1 MVDSS
6 NIPPLERARMGQPDP
21 LLVSLQ
27 RPALPLT
34 DEVAFWELIYKTSD
48 ALSFGRYEAYID
60 KVCDGSMRSLPIR
73 KLPFSRVEAYE
84 LLKSATDQFL
94 LEHCGVLSKLS
105 NEEWQELADRAE
117 LQLGT
122 PVDGARLEAAWD
134 SYLGRTPGPNRDPN
148 DDPDDPDLIP
158 YFDLLRNKFRDFST
172 HNDPN
177 KQLCSF
183 ILSERLKRPCLIE
196 LIWSYWMEEA
206 MLVQVLNAIALRFQN
221 RRGPGDRKLFANLEI
236 DPLRPLN
243 HLLWGYIQDEQHRL
257 SIARR
262 AYEYDHHYG
271 LRLIGKAVGELA
283 PADSRSSF
291 LGAFHRLLHLAS
303 RFYQQDDDTTVRAD
317 AFPVLN
323 ALKEVNLALGEGG
336 SNQYGDLPWVARSE
350 MMIQQWL
357 LARPEMREFLSARP
371 SAVYPETWME
381 RLESAKTLLGLNS
394 PSVLHMYNL
403 ATMGERMLISIR
415 LHPWTKENETIRAA
429 NWARRFRSDIQGYIH
444 AYNAAT
450 GVDLSAAN
458 VTSQLD
464 SRLPSL
470 LMRDRRS
477 VAGR

>member
-6 NIPPLERARMGQPDP
+6 NMPPIERARMGQPEPPDP
-21 LLVSLQ
+21 VFVSLQ

-48 ALSFGRYEAYID
+48 ALSFD
-60 KVCDGSMRSLPIR
+60 KFEQHIKEVCDGSMRAVAIR
-73 KLPFSRVEAYE
+73 NLPFSRVEAYE
-84 LLKSATDQFL
+84 LLKTATDQFL
-94 LEHCGVLSKLS
+94 IKECGILSPTS
-105 NEEWQELADRAE
+105 SGEWQDLADRAA

-122 PVDGARLEAAWD
+122 PIDGTDLEKAWN
-134 SYLGRTPGPNRDPN
+134 SYVGENPRDEEN
-148 DDPDDPDLIP
+148 IAGVIP
-158 YFDLLRNKFRDFST
+158 YFDLLRNKFKDVKVQDRDDK
-172 HNDPN
+172 H
-177 KQLCSF
+177 KQLCSI
-183 ILSERLKRPCLIE
+183 ILSERLKRPCMIE

-243 HLLWGYIQDEQHRL
+243 NLLWGYIQDEQHRL

-271 LRLIGKAVGELA
+271 LRLIGKAVGELS

-303 RFYQQDDDTTVRAD
+303 RFYHQDDDTTVRAD
-317 AFPVLN
+317 GFPVLN

-350 MMIQQWL
+350 MLIQQWL
-357 LARPEMREFLSARP
+357 LARPEMREFLSSRP

-381 RLESAKTLLGLNS
+381 RLESAKTLLGLSS

-403 ATMGERMLISIR
+403 ANMGERMLISIR
-415 LHPWTKENETIRAA
+415 LHPWTKENDTIRAA
-429 NWARRFRSDIQGYIH
+429 NWARRFRSDVQGYIH

-450 GVDLSAAN
+450 GVDLSAAT
-458 VTSQLD
+458 VASQLD
-464 SRLPSL
+464 SRLPAL
-470 LMRDRRS
+470 LMRERRTA
-477 VAGR
+477 AGR

>member
-6 NIPPLERARMGQPDP
+6 NIPPLERARFGQKDP
-21 LLVSLQ
+21 VFVSLQ
-27 RPALPLT
+27 RPAMPVT

-48 ALSFGRYEAYID
+48 ALSFGKYAVHID
-60 KVCDGSMRSLPIR
+60 SVCDGSMRNVPIR
-73 KLPFSRVEAYE
+73 TLPFSRVEAYE
-84 LLKSATDQFL
+84 LLKTATDQFL
-94 LEHCGVLSKLS
+94 LNNCGVLSPLS
-105 NEEWQELADRAE
+105 ADGWQDLADSAA

-122 PVDGARLEAAWD
+122 PISGTDLQEAWN
-134 SYLGRTPGPNRDPN
+134 SYLGEGDPEV
-148 DDPDDPDLIP
+148 LP
-158 YFDLLRNKFRDFST
+158 YFDLLRDKFRDFST
-172 HNDPN
+172 HDDKN
-177 KQLCSF
+177 KQLCSV

-221 RRGPGDRKLFANLEI
+221 RRGPGERKLFANLEI

-257 SIARR
+257 SITRR

-271 LRLIGKAVGELA
+271 LRLIGKAVGELS

-303 RFYQQDDDTTVRAD
+303 RFYHQDDDTTVRAD
-317 AFPVLN
+317 GFPVLN

-350 MMIQQWL
+350 MLIQQWL
-357 LARPEMREFLSARP
+357 LARPEMREFLSSRP

-381 RLESAKTLLGLNS
+381 RLESAKTLLGLSS

-403 ATMGERMLISIR
+403 ANMGERMLISIR
-415 LHPWTKENETIRAA
+415 LHPWTKENDTIRAA
-429 NWARRFRSDIQGYIH
+429 NWARRFRSDVQGYIH

-450 GVDLSAAN
+450 GVDLSAAT
-458 VTSQLD
+458 VASQLD
-464 SRLPSL
+464 SRLPAL
-470 LMRDRRS
+470 LMRERR
-477 VAGR
+477 AADGR